1 MKAKRFDAVEM
12 KRELQREAERKM
24 SALSESEQLELLK
37 NKLVSFKSGVMRVF
51 QPSRGKC
58 VGKRPRKQ

>member
-24 SALSESEQLELLK
+24 SALTESEQLELLK
-37 NKLVSFKSGVMRVF
+37 NKVGHLRKVKKKSRAA
-51 QPSRGKC
+51 
-58 VGKRPRKQ
+58 